1 MTFIQSEGGHTMSL
15 PNQPERQS
23 DQRIGLAAKFSFAA
37 WAALLVVA
45 LILTPKLQS
54 IMTRGTLLIPGTE
67 SDEVTAMTEAEF
79 PSLSGSQMVLVFT
92 SDTLAADDPSYQAAA
107 EAVLAEV
114 EQIPSVTGMT
124 TPWNGGGETL
134 IGQDGRSAVAMFRVK
149 TDELTLK
156 TEVVPQLKEITRSAP
171 AELTVY
177 LTGDPAVNYDL
188 MDEILADVAVAE
200 RFVVPII
207 LVILLIIFGSVVAA
221 AVPLGLGLISVAISM
236 GLFYF
241 YALRYP
247 VHDICTALISMMGM
261 GVGVD
266 YALFLVTRFRE
277 ELAAGCSPKEAA
289 RRTVATSGKAIMFS
303 GAAVIASVG
312 SLLLVKSDVIR
323 SLGAAMAIVIV
334 VAVGVA
340 TTLLPPILAL
350 LGHRINA
357 LRVPLQISPASAEH
371 AWQKWAMKI
380 MQRPVLFTL
389 VTLVPILLL
398 ASPAVRMSFGMPNIS
413 LLSDAAES
421 RKGYHVLEEQFSP
434 GLLSPFEV
442 LLTVPEGTLADPE
455 NLDRIY
461 EAVQALQEDPGVDSV
476 ISYVSLDP
484 DWTLE
489 DYHEL
494 YVDGPLQ
501 LADLTSQFSG
511 GTGGLGQVAAA
522 LGQMQGGLL
531 TMQNSL
537 EQIGNGA
544 GDLAQ
549 GALDAKAGTA
559 EIRAGLQEAAAQVE
573 AGAAGYQ
580 QLVEGLQMAEEQL
593 DRAISELDDMILTTK
608 LLDGHYRNVYEAVMI
623 ARIVL
628 AGGTEGG
635 PSLAESVQQGAA
647 GLGEL
652 AAGIREIDAGLAQ
665 VEDALGALADGT
677 LQSRDGQMQVAQA
690 LGEAANGLGLISVQL
705 DQANEGLASLGIPM
719 EGFDPT
725 ALLTQGDLGLRMVG
739 SAGGEMFAQLV
750 NLQGGADVA
759 RLLVLPTTGPDSKET
774 NQLVPRLR
782 NLLQAEY
789 SDLNPK
795 LGGYV
800 PMMVD
805 ANDHMKWALP
815 RVILVALIISFVV
828 LLLLLRSV
836 VMPLIAVVL
845 NGLSVSAAYGFL
857 VLIFEDGH
865 LAGPLAFTPLYYLE
879 SPVVVVLFAIL
890 FGLSMD
896 YQVFLLSRIKE
907 AWDETQNNEESVAFG
922 VAKTAGIITGAAT
935 IMVLVFLAFGLT
947 GMLSIKEMAFGL
959 AVAIFLDASLVRI
972 VLAPS
977 LMRLTGKWGWWAPA
991 WLLRILPRLNI
1002 EH

>member
-1 MTFIQSEGGHTMSL
+1 MSL
-15 PNQPERQS
+15 PNQPDQQPG
-23 DQRIGLAAKFSFAA
+23 QRIGLAAKFWFAV
-37 WAALLVVA
+37 WAALLVAA

-67 SDEVTAMTEAEF
+67 SAAVNALTEEEF
-79 PSLSGSQMVLVFT
+79 PSLSGSTMVLVFA
-92 SDTLAADDPSYQAAA
+92 SDDLSADDPAYQAAA
-107 EAVLAEV
+107 EEVLAKVEEV
-114 EQIPSVTGMT
+114 PSITSIT

-134 IGQDGRSAVAMFRVK
+134 IGQDGRSAAAMLRV
-149 TDELTLK
+149 TADELTLK
-156 TEVVPQLKEITRSAP
+156 TEVVPRLKEITRTAP

-200 RFVVPII
+200 HFVVPII
-207 LVILLIIFGSVVAA
+207 LIVLLIIFGSGVAA
-221 AVPLGLGLISVAISM
+221 ALPLGLGMISVLVSM

-247 VHDICTALISMMGM
+247 VHDTSTALISMMGM

-277 ELAAGCSPKEAA
+277 ELAAGRSPQEAA
-289 RRTVATSGKAIMFS
+289 QRTVATSGKAIMFS

-323 SLGAAMAIVIV
+323 SLGAAMAIVVV
-334 VAVGVA
+334 VAVGAAV
-340 TTLLPPILAL
+340 TLLPHILAL
-350 LGHRINA
+350 LGPRINA

-371 AWQKWAMKI
+371 AWRRWALKI
-380 MQRPVLFTL
+380 MQRPVVFTVL
-389 VTLVPILLL
+389 SLVPILLL
-398 ASPAVRMSFGMPNIS
+398 AAPAIRMSFGMPNIS
-413 LLSDAAES
+413 LLSEEAES

-455 NLDRIY
+455 NLDRVY
-461 EAVQALQEDPGVDSV
+461 AAVQSLEEDPGVDSV
-476 ISYVSLDP
+476 ISYVSLHP

-489 DYHEL
+489 DYHRL

-501 LADLTSQFSG
+501 LADLTPQFSDG
-511 GTGGLGQVAAA
+511 SGGLGQVADV
-522 LGQMQGGLL
+522 LGQMQGGLMK
-531 TMQNSL
+531 MQDSL
-537 EQIGNGA
+537 SQIGNGA

-549 GALDAKAGTA
+549 GALEAKAGTA
-559 EIRAGLQEAAAQVE
+559 QIRAGLQEAASKVE
-573 AGAAGYQ
+573 EGAAGYQ
-580 QLVEGLQMAEEQL
+580 QLVEGLQTAEQQL
-593 DRAISELDDMILTTK
+593 DRAIAELDDMIITTK

-635 PSLAESVQQGAA
+635 PSLAEAVQEGAA

-665 VEDALGALADGT
+665 VEGALGALADGT

-690 LGEAANGLGLISVQL
+690 LGEAANGLGLISVRL
-705 DQANEGLASLGIPM
+705 DQANQGLASLGISV
-719 EGFDPT
+719 EGFDPA
-725 ALLTQGDLGLRMVG
+725 ALLAQGDLGLRMVG

-750 NLQGGADVA
+750 NLEGGADVA
-759 RLLVLPTTGPDSKET
+759 RLLVIPATGPDAKET
-774 NQLVPRLR
+774 NQLVPHLR
-782 NLLQAEY
+782 SMLQAEY
-789 SDLNPK
+789 PDLNPK

-805 ANDHMKWALP
+805 ANDHMKEVLP
-815 RVILVALIISFVV
+815 EVILVALLICFVV
-828 LLLLLRSV
+828 LVLLLRSV
-836 VMPLIAVVL
+836 VLPLVAVVL
-845 NGLSVSAAYGFL
+845 NGLSVSAAYGAL
-857 VLIFEDGH
+857 VLIFQDGH
-865 LAGPLAFTPLYYLE
+865 LSGPLAFSPLYYLE

-896 YQVFLLSRIKE
+896 YQVFLLSRVKE
-907 AWDETQNNEESVAFG
+907 AWDETHDNEASVAFG
-922 VAKTAGIITGAAT
+922 LAKTAGIITGAAT
-935 IMVLVFLAFGLT
+935 IMVLVFLAFGFT
-947 GMLSIKEMAFGL
+947 GMLTIKEMAFGL
-959 AVAIFLDASLVRI
+959 SVAIFLDASLVRI

-977 LMRLTGKWGWWAPA
+977 LMRLAGKRNWWAPA
-991 WLLRILPRLNI
+991 WLLRVLPRISI